1 MRIGRFLLT
10 AVITASAV
18 TAMAT
23 PQADK
28 GKMDQFIDNLMG
40 KMTLQ
45 EKIGQLNLP
54 VSGEI
59 VTGQA
64 KSSDVAGKIRKGQV
78 GGLFNVKGV
87 ENIREAPKDCRR
99 AEPFENSF
107 VVWYGCHPRI

>member
-10 AVITASAV
+10 AVITASAF
-18 TAMAT
+18 TAMAA

-28 GKMDQFIDNLMG
+28 DKMDQFIDNLMG

-64 KSSDVAGKIRKGQV
+64 KSSG
-78 GGLFNVKGV
+78 
-87 ENIREAPKDCRR
+87 REDKERSGRWSFQCKRSGEYSGSPKDCRR

-107 VVWYGCHPRI
+107 VVWYGCHSRI